1 MCFFELCSPN
11 NTDEINDLIYDFV
24 LSTYKK
30 IRGHWFVKS
39 MQAEQDR
46 KLKEVEDLVTRTRV
60 LVATEG
66 AKSSSTFIINKND
79 KFGYTN
85 DDDITNIVDGLTKL
99 YISAD
104 NNLNGYDSNDD
115 DNDNDNNNI

>member
-1 MCFFELCSPN
+1 
-11 NTDEINDLIYDFV
+11 
-24 LSTYKK
+24 
-30 IRGHWFVKS
+30 

-60 LVATEG
+60 MVATEG

-79 KFGYTN
+79 KFEYTN

-115 DNDNDNNNI
+115 DIDNDNNNI